1 MPASLPEDAR
11 HRLAQALRDRVL
23 PRFAREEAGDDADA
37 RAKKAQ
43 TAAARKLGCSPSTI
57 SRLVNHE
64 QGGSYDLV
72 RKVALYL
79 NEDIAAFLEGH
90 GEETVPALRAL
101 PGFDDALREAV
112 RRSKEEGRD
121 ISPEAL
127 RAAGDF
133 KLTPALKR
141 VTAQL
146 LITLAVEYSRGVDAP
161 VQKKR
166 RA

>member
-23 PRFAREEAGDDADA
+23 PRFAREEAGEDADA

-64 QGGSYDLV
+64 QGGSYELV
-72 RKVALYL
+72 RKVATYL
-79 NEDIAAFLEGH
+79 NEDVAAFLEGH

-101 PGFDDALREAV
+101 PGFNDALTEAM
-112 RRSKEEGRD
+112 RRAEEEGRD
-121 ISPEAL
+121 IKAEAL
-127 RAAGDF
+127 QAAGDF
-133 KLTPALKR
+133 KLTPPLKR

-146 LITLAVEYSRGVDAP
+146 LITLAIEYARGVDAP
-161 VQKKR
+161 PQKR
-166 RA
+166 RRA